1 MYEYHCWAVLP
12 DFGDREAE
20 HRLGEEL
27 RARIAEL
34 DDGARESFNVTNLNT
49 LIVSASGLRNH
60 AQGMVLGI
68 FEWVA
73 ERWPGSYGLIYVQPE
88 HPDLDGTWRYHVQ
101 KISHGRVEHL
111 EDRYFQERQAPLE

>member
-20 HRLGEEL
+20 RRLDDEL

-49 LIVSASGLRNH
+49 LLVTASGLRNH
-60 AQGMVLGI
+60 GQPLVLGV
-68 FEWVA
+68 FEWIT
-73 ERWPGSYGLIYVQPE
+73 RTWPGSYGVMFIRPE
-88 HPDLDGTWRYHVQ
+88 HPDADGNARYEVR
-101 KISHGRVEHL
+101 KLGRGRIEFL
-111 EDRYFQERQAPLE
+111 EDHDFADL

>member
-34 DDGARESFNVTNLNT
+34 DEGARESFNVTNLNT
-49 LIVSASGLRNH
+49 LLVTASGLRNH
-60 AQGMVLGI
+60 SQPMIMGV
-68 FEWVA
+68 FEWLA
-73 ERWPGSYGLIYVQPE
+73 QQWPGSYGLMYILPE
-88 HPDLDGTWRYHVQ
+88 HPDAGGWGFYVR
-101 KISHGRVEHL
+101 KISHGRIEHL
-111 EDRYFQERQAPLE
+111 DDRYFNDAP